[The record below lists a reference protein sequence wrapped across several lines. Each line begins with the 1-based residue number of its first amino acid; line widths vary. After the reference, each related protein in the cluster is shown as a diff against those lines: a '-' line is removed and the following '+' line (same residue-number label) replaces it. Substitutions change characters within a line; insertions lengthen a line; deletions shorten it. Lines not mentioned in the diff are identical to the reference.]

1 MINLGYVK
9 KTTFLITII
18 ILVIIFIT
26 SLILVINYYKN
37 KNITVNIPTIID
49 DGGSANELVNVSIVE

>member
-18 ILVIIFIT
+18 ILVIVFIT

-37 KNITVNIPTIID
+37 KNITVNIPTVID
-49 DGGSANELVNVSIVE
+49 DGSSANELDNVSIVE